1 MSFDNLENFLSGTV
15 DGGFQYSGDS
25 NRNTFENGFGI
36 YAQDSFRVTR
46 RLTLNYGL
54 RWDYFGVV
62 GEKNNLL
69 SNITALDSVAQTFTL
84 TRVGQAGLSSLYN
97 PDKKN
102 FAPRVN
108 LAWDVRGKGKTVVR
122 GGFGIFF
129 DAFSQDMVLGHLP
142 YAPYFDPGPAY
153 NPLPGVKPIYSA
165 GVTGS
170 ISPGVPVFGDET
182 ACNYECDAFAFD
194 RNIKTP
200 YMENYNLNI
209 QQQITNKVVLQ
220 MGYVGSQGHRLWRF
234 FDINQPNAQAIHD
247 AQCPRAPGTA
257 PGSDCSAT
265 LGARAL
271 EFTAPGVFSGAPTG
285 TFYIFQENSTGKS
298 NYNSLQA
305 SLRVN
310 AWHGVTSFVN
320 FVWSRSM
327 DNSSDGEDFVPN
339 AAQPADST
347 NPNNEY

>member
-153 NPLPGVKPIYSA
+153 NPLSGVKPIYSA

-182 ACNYECDAFAFD
+182 ACNYECDAFGFD

-234 FDINQPNAQAIHD
+234 FDINQPSQTAINAADVACNCIAGYD
-247 AQCPRAPGTA
+247 GIPDVYGNGP
-257 PGSDCSAT
+257 
-265 LGARAL
+265 
-271 EFTAPGVFSGAPTG
+271 SGA
-285 TFYIFQENSTGKS
+285 TFYILQENSSGRS
-298 NYNSLQA
+298 NYNSLQT
-305 SLRVN
+305 SLRVTG
-310 AWHGVTSFVN
+310 WHGINSMLN
-320 FVWSRSM
+320 YVWSR
-327 DNSSDGEDFVPN
+327 
-339 AAQPADST
+339 
-347 NPNNEY
+347 